1 MKGLNS
7 YMRIG
12 ILEDEPGIST
22 MLQEMLETSGYEV
35 FTYNRG
41 LDILAALMAE
51 EATSLLPQ
59 FDVLLIDLFI
69 PGEIA
74 GAQVIH
80 QVKTLYPDLHI
91 VVISAASLQDL
102 QTVQRRYPGVKVL
115 PKPFKMRALLAA
127 IEQQENLL
135 LN

>member
-1 MKGLNS
+1 MKGLDN

-12 ILEDEPGIST
+12 ILEDDPGICA

-35 FTYNRG
+35 STYNRG
-41 LDILAALMAE
+41 LDILAAIITE
-51 EATSLLPQ
+51 ESTLLLPQ

-91 VVISAASLQDL
+91 VVVSAASLQDL
-102 QTVQRRYPGVKVL
+102 QTVQIRYPGVRVL
-115 PKPFKMRALLAA
+115 PKPFKLRDLLTA
-127 IEQQENLL
+127 IQQPENLL

>member
-1 MKGLNS
+1 
-7 YMRIG
+7 
-12 ILEDEPGIST
+12 

-35 FTYNRG
+35 STYNRG
-41 LDILAALMAE
+41 LDILAAIITE
-51 EATSLLPQ
+51 ESTLLLPQ

-91 VVISAASLQDL
+91 VVVSAASLQDL
-102 QTVQRRYPGVKVL
+102 QTVQIRYPGVRVL
-115 PKPFKMRALLAA
+115 PKPFKLRDLLTA
-127 IEQQENLL
+127 IQQPENLL

>member
-1 MKGLNS
+1 
-7 YMRIG
+7 MRVG
-12 ILEDEPGIST
+12 ILEDDPGICK

-35 FTYNRG
+35 FAYNRG
-41 LDILAALMAE
+41 LDILAAIIAE
-51 EATSLLPQ
+51 ESNPLLPQ
-59 FDVLLIDLFI
+59 FDTLLIDLFI

-74 GAQVIH
+74 GTQVIH

-102 QTVQRRYPGVKVL
+102 QTVEIRYPGVKVL
-115 PKPFKMRALLAA
+115 PKPFKMRDLLAA
-127 IEQQENLL
+127 IRQQKNFH

>member
-51 EATSLLPQ
+51 